1 MLQFCLKPRRGSNF
15 NNISFSR
22 VLFSCPN
29 LHELSFIILIEHLD
43 FSSPCSQFEI
53 LLVFLSLGCP
63 PPSKKLPEDTGGF
76 FVDIFGG
83 GPRWVVI
90 AGRGLSLVAVR
101 GGCSSLQC
109 TGFSLWW
116 LLLLRSTGS
125 RCAGFSSCGTWAL

>member
-83 GPRWVVI
+83 G
-90 AGRGLSLVAVR
+90 AALGRHCWAR
-101 GGCSSLQC
+101 
-109 TGFSLWW
+109 
-116 LLLLRSTGS
+116 
-125 RCAGFSSCGTWAL
+125 AFSSCGEGGLLFLAVHGLLIVVASVVAEHGL